1 MTMSSTSS
9 HHTLKPGTGIGRSW
23 RSIAVLVAMFGVVL
37 FGLVALAV
45 ATGWEETMTQIA
57 KLGWGQVLMLLLLSL
72 VNYSLRGLRW
82 HIFANRLGL
91 GTTPM
96 QSLRNYFG
104 GFAMTATPGRV
115 GELVRMRW
123 FRRETGW
130 PFEKTA
136 PLMLVD
142 RSSDLAA
149 LAVILGGA
157 LALSSSGIVGALPVT
172 VLALLAALVATRPLL
187 LAGTAS
193 LTYRLLG
200 RWPRIFA
207 RVRSAARSLEMFSNP
222 AMMLLATAIGVAGW
236 FAEVFAFYLLLS
248 WLGADISL
256 PIAAAI
262 FVFSTIAGNL
272 TGAPGGV
279 GGAEAAMVALLS
291 LEGVPL
297 ELSLPAT
304 AIIRITTLW
313 FAIAVGLAVFPFAE
327 RISKRAADA
336 LENN

>member
-1 MTMSSTSS
+1 MLM
-9 HHTLKPGTGIGRSW
+9 
-23 RSIAVLVAMFGVVL
+23 VALFGAVL
-37 FGLVALAV
+37 FGLVMLAI
-45 ATGWEETMTQIA
+45 ATGWDETKTHIA
-57 KLGWGQVLMLLLLSL
+57 SLGWVQVFALLALSL
-72 VNYSLRGLRW
+72 INYAMRATRW
-82 HIFANRLGL
+82 HIFARRLGL
-91 GTTPM
+91 GTTPL

-172 VLALLAALVATRPLL
+172 ALALLAALISTRPRL
-187 LAGTAS
+187 LAGSADLS
-193 LTYRLLG
+193 YRYLR
-200 RWPRIFA
+200 RWPRLFA
-207 RVRSAARSLEMFSNP
+207 RIRSAARSLEKFSNP
-222 AMMLLATAIGVAGW
+222 AMMLLATAIGVLGW
-236 FAEVFAFYLLLS
+236 FAEVYAFYLLLG

-256 PIAAAI
+256 PVAAAI

-279 GGAEAAMVALLS
+279 GGAEAAMVALLT

-304 AIIRITTLW
+304 AIIRVTTLW
-313 FAIAVGLAVFPFAE
+313 FAIGIGLAVFPVAE
-327 RISKRAADA
+327 RASKRAGDA
-336 LENN
+336 LEDN